1 MLSSNWHCEH
11 DGDVDPLYVVSPPAI
26 ETLPHLAK
34 RASALPVW
42 VFEPAPVGWTLGG
55 VAHAGDERTGA
66 RATVTAWCGPSPVG
80 GVADVLLV
88 AEEPGVGLGARYA
101 GCGGVDAGA
110 CATGLPSA
118 HVRVHNR
125 PVALWQCRDTA
136 GDQAA
141 FVGEA
146 DGCWLWV
153 VLWPALADL
162 LLLEELLLRDARQEV
177 CQPQI
182 GVSCLRLTA

>member
-1 MLSSNWHCEH
+1 
-11 DGDVDPLYVVSPPAI
+11 
-26 ETLPHLAK
+26 
-34 RASALPVW
+34 
-42 VFEPAPVGWTLGG
+42 
-55 VAHAGDERTGA
+55 
-66 RATVTAWCGPSPVG
+66 
-80 GVADVLLV
+80 VLLV

-125 PVALWQCRDTA
+125 PVALWQCRDTV

-162 LLLEELLLRDARQEV
+162 LLLEELLLRDARQET

-182 GVSCLRLTA
+182 GASCLRLTA